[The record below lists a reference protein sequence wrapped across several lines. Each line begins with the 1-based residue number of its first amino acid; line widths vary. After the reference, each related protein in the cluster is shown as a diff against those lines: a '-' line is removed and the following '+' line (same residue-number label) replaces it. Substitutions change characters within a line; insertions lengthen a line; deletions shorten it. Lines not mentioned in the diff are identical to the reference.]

1 MVRNIFH
8 LGLCLGAVYMRWA
21 DRLNEFLSC
30 LTTASR
36 RSYNEVD
43 RNILFRLGA
52 VSMKDY

>member
-1 MVRNIFH
+1 
-8 LGLCLGAVYMRWA
+8 MRWA